1 MKDAQVVIIAIQDTS
16 VGKMLRK
23 CKKKKKKK
31 GANNCWV
38 GGRSG
43 EVRKQAHFTEDI

>member
-1 MKDAQVVIIAIQDTS
+1 MKDAHAVIIAIQDTS

-23 CKKKKKKK
+23 CKKKKK
-31 GANNCWV
+31 GANYCWV

>member
-1 MKDAQVVIIAIQDTS
+1 MKDAHVVIIAIQDTS

-23 CKKKKKKK
+23 CKKKK